1 MNIVSSAFCKFL
13 AKEKSASYSGFASSP
28 ASPLPLLNNNSERQ
42 TSAPRRQVGCT
53 CTRPQAGRLLLL
65 GRGLLG
71 GGLLGR
77 RLLRG
82 GLLGRGLL
90 GDLLDGGGLLGSG
103 LGHDCRSKAEVAQC
117 TGHGPW
123 LHSCD
128 EVSEPA

>member
-65 GRGLLG
+65 GRGLLR

-90 GDLLDGGGLLGSG
+90 GDLLDGGGGLLGGG
-103 LGHDCRSKAEVAQC
+103 LGHDCR
-117 TGHGPW
+117 
-123 LHSCD
+123 
-128 EVSEPA
+128 